1 MKVVKD
7 FKIELH
13 YDVTGHKDGVKRPKL
28 VTYYLAEL
36 EPSTEIKMS
45 HEHQDFKWLT
55 AEEAAKLCGFKD
67 LGDAFRKCL
76 EKIER
81 L

>member
-13 YDVTGHKDGVKRPKL
+13 YDVTSHKDRIKRPKL

-36 EPSTEIKMS
+36 EPTTEIKMS
-45 HEHQDFKWLT
+45 HEHQDFKWLKVD
-55 AEEAAKLCGFKD
+55 EAAKLCGFKD
-67 LGDAFRKCL
+67 LGDAFRTCL
-76 EKIER
+76 DKIEQV
-81 L
+81 